1 VRKCGGMGENRR
13 NFSGW
18 YSRLLRI
25 RLLRFIKKYMDI
37 SAVGIAVSTVFFLIF
52 QGFGGYIDT
61 PEGGEFV
68 GSK

>member
-1 VRKCGGMGENRR
+1 
-13 NFSGW
+13 
-18 YSRLLRI
+18 
-25 RLLRFIKKYMDI
+25 MDI